1 MYYDQNESS
10 ILELKRELP
19 KNDQIIKTVIGFCNQ
34 NGGKLVIGVDN
45 NRKIV
50 GIDENELNQ
59 ALEYLDKTI
68 YEATSPSIISRIYS
82 QRFVDKT
89 VMIIEVSSG
98 MNKPYFR
105 KSEGLNNG
113 TYIRLGRTTL
123 KATQE
128 IIEEL
133 RWKSLGLDYEKMPN
147 YQTDQ
152 NELDFKKIQIFLSER
167 KNHAKAKISDDILKS
182 YYLIFSEHSKSYLTF
197 AGILLF
203 GKNPQKHLSEAMIIC
218 SHFKGVSGRE
228 ALASIDCESTLF
240 DQFEQAYSFILSRL
254 NKSFVIKN
262 AKREE
267 KLEIPNIAIREA
279 LLNAIVHRNYHIKA
293 PIKIAIY
300 EDRIEIFS
308 PGQFPGPL
316 NINRLT
322 SGLTYLRNPAI
333 CKVFREANYIE
344 KLGTGFI
351 AIFDSFEKYNLKKP
365 QIIEGENFI
374 KCILPRKKEENIKH
388 FENKNE
394 LLEIISLFDKYKE
407 ITIKDITRELEIS
420 KATAIRK
427 INILINNKKIK
438 RIGYAKATKYI
449 KIEGT

>member
-1 MYYDQNESS
+1 MYYHEQESS
-10 ILELKRELP
+10 TLELKRELP
-19 KNDQIIKTVIGFCNQ
+19 KNDQIVKTMIGFCNQ
-34 NGGKLVIGVDN
+34 NGGKLIIGVDN

-50 GIDENELNQ
+50 GISENELNK
-59 ALEYLDKTI
+59 ALEYLDKAI
-68 YEATSPSIISRIYS
+68 YEATSPSIIPRIYS
-82 QRFVDKT
+82 QRIGDKT
-89 VMIIEVSSG
+89 IMILEVSSG

-105 KSEGLNNG
+105 KSEGINNG

-133 RWKSLGLDYEKMPN
+133 RWKSAGLDYEKMPN
-147 YQTDQ
+147 YQADK
-152 NELDFKKIQIFLSER
+152 NELDLKKVQGFLSDR
-167 KNHAKAKISDDILKS
+167 KNHAKVKISDDILQS
-182 YYLIFSEHSKSYLTF
+182 YYLIFSEHIKCYLTI

-203 GKNPQKHLSEAMIIC
+203 GKNPQKYLSEAMIIC
-218 SHFKGVSGRE
+218 SHFKGISGRD
-228 ALASIDCESTLF
+228 ALAFIDCESTLF

-254 NKSFVIKN
+254 SKSFKIQGP
-262 AKREE
+262 KREE
-267 KLEIPNIAIREA
+267 KLEIPETAIREA

-316 NINRLT
+316 NVNQLT

-351 AIFDSFEKYNLKKP
+351 TIFDEYEKNNLKKP
-365 QIIEGENFI
+365 QVIEGENFI
-374 KCILPRKKEENIKH
+374 KCILPRKKEEDKKL
-388 FENKNE
+388 ENFDE
-394 LLEIISLFDKYKE
+394 LSKIMNLFDRFKE
-407 ITIKDITRELEIS
+407 ITIKDVIRELAIS
-420 KATAIRK
+420 KATAVRK
-427 INILINNKKIK
+427 LNILINDYKIK
-438 RIGYAKATKYI
+438 RIGHAKSTKYI
-449 KIEGT
+449 KIVD